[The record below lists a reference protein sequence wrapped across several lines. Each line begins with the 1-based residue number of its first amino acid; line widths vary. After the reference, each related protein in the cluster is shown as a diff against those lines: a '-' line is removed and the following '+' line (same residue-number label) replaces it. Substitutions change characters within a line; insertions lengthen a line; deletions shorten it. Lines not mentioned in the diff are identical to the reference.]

1 MKNKVLSRS
10 NLILFAIIF
19 VVFAVITV
27 FVPPLLKGSAQQQA
41 TEVAVQVASSK
52 IQADG
57 SVVSA
62 NEAILHF
69 LTGGKLSYLPVK
81 EGDQVY
87 QGETIASL
95 DTYAL
100 QKQVQIAANAYQT
113 TKNSNDQTQE
123 NQGAGVLEGQ
133 QRTSLD
139 TTNKNGYSNTP
150 ESQVITDQI
159 QRIVDNSA
167 LAQNTAQLNVDLAHY
182 AMQLATL
189 TSPINGVLSH
199 ADVTNAGVNVSPTT
213 TFIVDDPTS
222 LVFRAQVLAN
232 DIDYI
237 AVGQPAVIKMD
248 NGKTITGTVE
258 KIYPSKMTLANG
270 SSVYQVDIQSPEF
283 TNTTKMGE
291 TGAALINNIEGHD
304 VTLVPSWTVVS
315 KQYIWVDEQGK
326 TILKKVT
333 VGKEHGNMTE
343 IVSGLSSNDK
353 VIENPKSIINNKYQM
368 L

>member
-1 MKNKVLSRS
+1 MKNKVLNKS
-10 NLILFAIIF
+10 NGILLIAILAVFAIVAIG
-19 VVFAVITV
+19 
-27 FVPPLLKGSAQQQA
+27 VPPLLKGNAQQQA

-62 NEAILHF
+62 NEAVLHF
-69 LTGGKLSYLPVK
+69 QTGGKLTYLPFK
-81 EGDQVY
+81 EGDKVY
-87 QGETIASL
+87 QGQTIASL

-100 QKQVQIAANAYQT
+100 QKQLQIAANAYQT
-113 TKNSNDQTQE
+113 AKNANDQTQE

-150 ESQVITDQI
+150 ESQVITDQV

-167 LAQNTAQLNVDLAHY
+167 LAQNTAQLNVDLANY
-182 AMQLATL
+182 AVQLASL
-189 TSPINGVLSH
+189 TSPINGVLTH
-199 ADVTNAGVNVSPTT
+199 EDVTTSGVNVNPTT
-213 TFIVDDPTS
+213 TFIVDDPTD
-222 LVFRAQVLAN
+222 LVFRAQILAN

-237 AVGQPAVIKMD
+237 AVGQPATVKMD

-258 KIYPSKMTLANG
+258 KIYPAKMTLADG

-283 TNTTKMGE
+283 ANTTKMGE
-291 TGAALINNIEGHD
+291 TGTILINNIEGHD
-304 VTLVPSWTVVS
+304 VMLVPSWTIVS
-315 KQYIWVDEQGK
+315 QQYVWVDENGK

-333 VGKEHGNMTE
+333 VGQEHGNMTE
-343 IVSGLSSNDK
+343 IVSGLSQSDK
-353 VIENPKSIINNKYQM
+353 VIENPKSIISNKYQI